1 MVRLRSTWI
10 LSLALI
16 GGCAGGPQDTTL
28 DIVSDVCEPTA
39 VIAPSDVSQPQLASI
54 DEALT
59 MWARIGFDRFRLAVG
74 EGADDVLES
83 QHIEIVFDDAAE
95 IFHGLY
101 DDEHGVVYI
110 NRALSN
116 DHERSVTVAHELGHA
131 FGLQHVASG
140 ARISVMNPANLVV
153 EPNDGD
159 AAELVA
165 LWGACTD

>member
-10 LSLALI
+10 LLLALV

-39 VIAPSDVSQPQLASI
+39 VIAPSDVTDAQLASI
-54 DEALT
+54 DDALA
-59 MWARIGFDRFRLAVG
+59 MWARLGFDRMRLAGSEEAEVAP
-74 EGADDVLES
+74 EA
-83 QHIEIVFDDAAE
+83 QRIAIVFDDAAE
-95 IFHGLY
+95 VFHGLY

-110 NRALSN
+110 NRALSD
-116 DHERSVTVAHELGHA
+116 DHERAVTVAHELGHA
-131 FGLQHVASG
+131 FALLHVSSG
-140 ARISVMNPANLVV
+140 ARVSVMNPANLVV

-159 AAELVA
+159 AADLVS

>member
-39 VIAPSDVSQPQLASI
+39 VIASSDLSQPQLASI
-54 DEALT
+54 D
-59 MWARIGFDRFRLAVG
+59 
-74 EGADDVLES
+74 
-83 QHIEIVFDDAAE
+83 DAAE
-95 IFHGLY
+95 FFHGLY

-110 NRALSN
+110 NRALSD
-116 DHERSVTVAHELGHA
+116 DHQRTVTVAHELGHA
-131 FGLQHVASG
+131 FGLLHIDRD
-140 ARISVMNPANLVV
+140 ARVSVMNPNNLSV

-165 LWGACTD
+165 LWGSCAE

>member
-1 MVRLRSTWI
+1 MRSTWI
-10 LSLALI
+10 LSLALV

-39 VIAPSDVSQPQLASI
+39 VIASSDLSQPQLASI
-54 DEALT
+54 DDALA
-59 MWARIGFDRFRLAVG
+59 MWAHIGFDRFRLAVG
-74 EGADDVLES
+74 EDADDVLEG
-83 QHIEIVFDDAAE
+83 QHIEVVYDDAAE
-95 IFHGLY
+95 VFHGLY

-110 NRALSN
+110 NRALSD
-116 DHERSVTVAHELGHA
+116 DHQRAVTIAHELGHA
-131 FGLQHVASG
+131 FGLLHVASG

-165 LWGACTD
+165 LWGACAD